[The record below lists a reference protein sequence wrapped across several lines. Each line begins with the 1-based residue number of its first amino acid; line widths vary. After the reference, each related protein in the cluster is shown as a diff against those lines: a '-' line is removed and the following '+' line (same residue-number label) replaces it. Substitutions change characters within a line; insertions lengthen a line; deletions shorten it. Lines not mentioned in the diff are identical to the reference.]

1 MNDRI
6 NVLIHGATSA
16 ADVPG
21 LTEAAGLARLRFACS
36 LAELQRELPGC
47 QALLG
52 WDFRAGDLRKAWR
65 HAEDLRWIHW
75 AGAGVDAL
83 LFPELVSSNV
93 RVTNA
98 RGVFDQP
105 MAEYVLGLVLAMAK
119 GFPATLAAQ
128 AERRWSYRTVERIAG
143 KHALVI
149 GAGSIGRA
157 IARALRAAGLTV
169 SGVGRSVRETDAAFG
184 HVHAIGELDALL
196 PSSDYVILV
205 TPLTAQTRGLFNGA
219 RFARMH
225 AGARFINVGRGA
237 LIDEDAL
244 IAALTGDTIAGA
256 ALDVFQHE
264 PLPADSPLW
273 RTPNLFVSP
282 HMSGD
287 THDFQQAVAQ
297 QFMDNLRRFVA
308 GQPLLNR
315 IDKAQGFASAEQVS
329 T

>member
-1 MNDRI
+1 MNDSI
-6 NVLIHGATSA
+6 NVLIHGAGSA
-16 ADVPG
+16 DDVPG
-21 LTEAAGLARLRFACS
+21 LTEAAGLARLRFARS
-36 LAELQRELPGC
+36 LAELQRELPGS

-52 WDFRAGDLRKAWR
+52 WDFRAGDLREAWR
-65 HAEDLRWIHW
+65 HADELRWIHW

-83 LFPELVSSNV
+83 LFPELVSSKV
-93 RVTNA
+93 QVTNA

-128 AERRWSYRTVERIAG
+128 AERRWSYRMVERIAD
-143 KHALVI
+143 KRALVV

-157 IARALRAAGLTV
+157 IARALRAAGLSV
-169 SGVGRSVRETDAAFG
+169 SGVGRSARESDVDFG
-184 HVHAIGELDALL
+184 RVYAIGELDALL

-205 TPLTAQTRGLFNGA
+205 TPLTEHTRGLFDRA

-225 AGARFINVGRGA
+225 PGARFINVGRGA

-244 IAALTGDTIAGA
+244 ICALTNETIAGA
-256 ALDVFQHE
+256 ALDVFQRE
-264 PLPADSPLW
+264 PLPDDSPLW
-273 RTPNLFVSP
+273 QTPNLLVSP

-287 THDFQQAVAQ
+287 THDVQQVLAQ
-297 QFMDNLRRFVA
+297 QFMSNLRRFVG
-308 GQPLLNR
+308 GQPLLNL